1 MIDCLQNGGIKK
13 RTSRAEILQKS
24 RILIYSASK
33 WAEISLC
40 QSPFRTRRLWT
51 RRFYEGQGDK
61 VMFTKQQTYGGKL
74 VENIVQATARDVLAE
89 AMLRLEREGYPIVF
103 HVHDE
108 AVAEV
113 PDGEKS
119 IEEMNEIM
127 SVVPEWAEGLPL
139 NAEGFEAKYYMKD

>member
-1 MIDCLQNGGIKK
+1 
-13 RTSRAEILQKS
+13 
-24 RILIYSASK
+24 
-33 WAEISLC
+33 
-40 QSPFRTRRLWT
+40 
-51 RRFYEGQGDK
+51 
-61 VMFTKQQTYGGKL
+61 
-74 VENIVQATARDVLAE
+74 E

-113 PDGEKS
+113 QDGEKS

-139 NAEGFEAKYYMKD
+139 NAEGFETKYYMKD

>member
-1 MIDCLQNGGIKK
+1 M
-13 RTSRAEILQKS
+13 
-24 RILIYSASK
+24 
-33 WAEISLC
+33 
-40 QSPFRTRRLWT
+40 
-51 RRFYEGQGDK
+51 
-61 VMFTKQQTYGGKL
+61 
-74 VENIVQATARDVLAE
+74 
-89 AMLRLEREGYPIVF
+89 
-103 HVHDE
+103 HDE